1 MRLVRMG
8 QLSVEVELG
17 ELTVIALSD
26 GETAMPITHLRGTDG
41 EAWADLDQ
49 ADLVEGKLRLP
60 VWAFLVKGPQGCL
73 LIDTGAADAWHP
85 SLGRLGEALRE
96 AGVAAGEVTA
106 VALTHT
112 HVDHLSGLVDCDR
125 GLAFP
130 NADRVFVAVEELAAF
145 RAVPRMAPAFM
156 RLMPLEQ
163 GDAPMRGVVA
173 INAPGHSPGHMAFLV
188 DGRLLVWGDVVHH
201 AAIQFA
207 CPEVTWNF
215 DDDPDQAR
223 ASRLA
228 LMERALDEGFLV
240 AGAHLPFP
248 AIGLIGRIGR
258 AGQGYHFSGIGLRD

>member
-8 QLSVEVELG
+8 RLSVEVEMG
-17 ELTVIALSD
+17 DLTVIALSD
-26 GETAMPITHLRGTDG
+26 GETAMPVTHLRGRDG
-41 EAWADLDQ
+41 EALADLAQ

-60 VWAFLVKGPQGCL
+60 VWAFLVKGSQGCL

-96 AGVAAGEVTA
+96 AGVSAGEVTA

-112 HVDHLSGLVDCDR
+112 HVDHLSGLVDRDR

-130 NADRVFVAVEELAAF
+130 NAERVFVAVEELAAF

-173 INAPGHSPGHMAFLV
+173 INAPGHSPGHMAYLV
-188 DGRLLVWGDVVHH
+188 DGRLLIWGDVVHH
-201 AAIQFA
+201 AAVQFGR
-207 CPEVTWNF
+207 PEVSWGF
-215 DDDPDQAR
+215 DSDPEQAR

-228 LMERALDEGFLV
+228 LMERAVEEGFLV

-248 AIGLIGRIGR
+248 AIGRIER
-258 AGQGYHFSGIGLRD
+258 AGQGYSFSAIGAQG

>member
-8 QLSVEVELG
+8 RLSVEVEMG
-17 ELTVIALSD
+17 DLTVIALSD
-26 GETAMPITHLRGTDG
+26 GETAMPVTHLRGRDG
-41 EAWADLDQ
+41 EALADLAQ

-60 VWAFLVKGPQGCL
+60 VWAFLVKGSQGCL

-96 AGVAAGEVTA
+96 AGVSAGEVTA

-112 HVDHLSGLVDCDR
+112 HVDHLSGLVDRDR

-130 NADRVFVAVEELAAF
+130 NAE

-173 INAPGHSPGHMAFLV
+173 INAPGHSPGHMAYLV
-188 DGRLLVWGDVVHH
+188 DGRLLIWGDVVHH
-201 AAIQFA
+201 AAVQFGR
-207 CPEVTWNF
+207 PEVSWGF
-215 DDDPDQAR
+215 DSDPEQAR

-228 LMERALDEGFLV
+228 LMERAVEEGFLV

-248 AIGLIGRIGR
+248 AIGRIER
-258 AGQGYHFSGIGLRD
+258 AGQGYSFSAIGAQG